1 MLNSLHSILPLDS
14 AAHVI
19 QTALLTPV
27 FLLAGLA
34 TLLNVFST
42 RLARVGDRAEFVV
55 KVIESANPE
64 AAAVYEREL
73 SALRRRSIALDTAIV
88 LGACGGG
95 FTCMTA
101 LTLFLG
107 TLEDATIASLLFAI
121 FGLALLCTT
130 GAIGAYTIEMMMAGS
145 GVRADLAAGQ
155 RLFRRHRH
163 RSGATAD
170 HPN

>member
-1 MLNSLHSILPLDS
+1 MLPLDR

-19 QTALLTPV
+19 QTALTPV
-27 FLLAGLA
+27 FLLAGIA

-42 RLARVGDRAEFVV
+42 RLARITDRAEAVV
-55 KVIESANPE
+55 KAIEDANLE
-64 AAAVYEREL
+64 AIEGHEREL
-73 SALRRRSIALDTAIV
+73 SFLRRRSIALDTAIV
-88 LGACGGG
+88 LAATGGG
-95 FTCMTA
+95 VACMTA

-107 TLEDATIASLLFAI
+107 TLEDATIASLLFAM
-121 FGLALLCTT
+121 FGFALVCTT
-130 GAIGAYTIEMMMAGS
+130 GAIGAYTAEMMMAGS

-163 RSGATAD
+163 RSGAPAD

>member
-1 MLNSLHSILPLDS
+1 VFSSLHSILPLDS

-19 QTALLTPV
+19 QTALTPV

-42 RLARVGDRAEFVV
+42 RLARVADRAEFVV
-55 KVIESANPE
+55 KTIESANPE
-64 AAAVYEREL
+64 AAVDYEREL
-73 SALRRRSIALDTAIV
+73 SALRRRSVALDAAIV

-95 FTCMTA
+95 FTCVTA

-107 TLEDATIASLLFAI
+107 TLEDATIASLLFAM
-121 FGLALLCTT
+121 FGLALLCAT
-130 GAIGAYTIEMMMAGS
+130 GAIGAYTVEMMMAGS

-163 RSGATAD
+163 RLETTST
-170 HPN
+170 HPK